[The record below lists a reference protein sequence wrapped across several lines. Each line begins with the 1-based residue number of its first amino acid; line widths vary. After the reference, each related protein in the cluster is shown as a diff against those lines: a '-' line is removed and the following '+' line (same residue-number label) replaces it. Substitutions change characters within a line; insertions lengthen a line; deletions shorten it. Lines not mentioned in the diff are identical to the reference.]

1 MGGGGVDFFLFCSG
15 IGLFYSLRK
24 KNAIKKWYWN
34 RYTRILVPF
43 LLFSIPYYLF
53 RMAIDGDSFGRF
65 LCNITTIS
73 FWIRHEGA
81 WFVAML
87 IPLYLFTPLLAKVI
101 DKSNHRWIPSMLLC
115 VFSIIGASLPTTNAV
130 VNNIQMCLSHIPSF
144 VIGYW
149 VAKHVLESKE
159 INWAWV
165 IGALIAYF
173 AILPFYKNLHVSSN
187 WMMIFSG
194 SVILVI
200 LINKIRG
207 TLINRCLIFLG
218 TISLES
224 YLANIYL
231 PVVLR
236 KVGFM
241 NYLNNYDKG
250 NYLYYAIVILA
261 GLVIATWGHQISN
274 KILKV
279 IRIGNTK

>member
-1 MGGGGVDFFLFCSG
+1 
-15 IGLFYSLRK
+15 
-24 KNAIKKWYWN
+24 
-34 RYTRILVPF
+34 
-43 LLFSIPYYLF
+43 
-53 RMAIDGDSFGRF
+53 MAIDGDSFGRF

-250 NYLYYAIVILA
+250 NYLDYAIVILA